1 MWPSLIVVLMSYL
14 LCCTC
19 TGICVQNILSGYRCL
34 IFTFKKLNTLFSLV
48 NYSCLKD
55 QSFDSS
61 SPLETELSS
70 SDTNIHSGT
79 VNSQNWS
86 KKHIIYEVGTD
97 CTCMQ
102 WCAQVVNWT
111 HLYNM
116 YSGELHPR
124 RGYLCL
130 EVVDT
135 TTPVWAHHCTHI
147 HLTIYRPQSGND
159 ADVVWVGVV
168 WVGVVCSPG
177 WSQSRTLCTSSRD
190 IPPPKLGHL

>member
-1 MWPSLIVVLMSYL
+1 MLNQQIKH
-14 LCCTC
+14 
-19 TGICVQNILSGYRCL
+19 
-34 IFTFKKLNTLFSLV
+34 TFFISKL
-48 NYSCLKD
+48 YSCLKD

-86 KKHIIYEVGTD
+86 KKHIIYEVDTD

-116 YSGELHPR
+116 YSSELHPR

-135 TTPVWAHHCTHI
+135 TTPVWAHHCTHT

-159 ADVVWVGVV
+159 ADVVWVVVV
-168 WVGVVCSPG
+168 WVGVSGCEWVGVSSVSGCSVLT
-177 WSQSRTLCTSSRD
+177 WMKSVSDSLYQLSWYTSSKTGSSV
-190 IPPPKLGHL
+190 I